1 MNVELYL
8 QHKNTDNSCFLTE
21 RVQHKLDLMRH
32 HKLGLSYTATGYGS
46 KIPTQYMV
54 KYNNRWH
61 RVYCAI
67 YSNSGTLYIVSN
79 GDKIRVTEYS
89 I

>member
-1 MNVELYL
+1 MNVKFYL
-8 QHKNTDNSCFLTE
+8 QHANKDNRCFRTE
-21 RVQHKLDLMRH
+21 RVEHKTEPMRH
-32 HKLGLSYTATGYGS
+32 HKLGLSYTKTGYGA

-61 RVYCAI
+61 RVYCAV
-67 YSNSGTLYIVSN
+67 YGNTGSAYIVSS
-79 GDKIRVTEYS
+79 GDKIRVTEYN